1 MKKYKGY
8 YYEHLEGIV
17 GNDHGTDHGTDYY
30 AIYDRNMM
38 YVETIKGLKETKQYI
53 NDLM

>member
-8 YYEHLEGIV
+8 YYEHLEGTK
-17 GNDHGTDHGTDYY
+17 GNDYY
-30 AIYDRNMM
+30 TIYDGNML

-53 NDLM
+53 NDLQ

>member
-8 YYEHLEGIV
+8 YYEHLEGIE
-17 GNDHGTDHGTDYY
+17 GNGYY
-30 AIYDRNMM
+30 VIYDSNMM

>member
-17 GNDHGTDHGTDYY
+17 GSDYY
-30 AIYDRNMM
+30 VIYDSNMM

-53 NDLM
+53 DDLM

>member
-17 GNDHGTDHGTDYY
+17 GNAHGTDYY
-30 AIYDRNMM
+30 AIYDSNMM

-53 NDLM
+53 NDLR